1 MKTAWFQPTHL
12 PHPTSPCQILTN
24 WYKLLDSAAFNLRD
38 VTLRRS
44 LPEQAFPDKF
54 WGHWPKS
61 STLWRHSPLHT
72 KYFPCPKPMGAALPA
87 TNARV
92 LRLLGI
98 WEGIHQVF
106 SVEPT
111 VWSAQFLKS
120 SREKPENLM
129 DVGSKLLQTTTWL
142 HSWRDPRPQ
151 LPTGLESQGCMSE

>member
-1 MKTAWFQPTHL
+1 MKIAWFPPTHL

-44 LPEQAFPDKF
+44 LPEQAFPEKF

-72 KYFPCPKPMGAALPA
+72 KYFPVPNPWGQPYQPQMRGCTDCLVFG
-87 TNARV
+87 RV
-92 LRLLGI
+92 SIRC
-98 WEGIHQVF
+98 
-106 SVEPT
+106 SVLNQQ

-129 DVGSKLLQTTTWL
+129 DVGSQIITNNYILEEI
-142 HSWRDPRPQ
+142 P
-151 LPTGLESQGCMSE
+151 GLNCQQV

>member
-1 MKTAWFQPTHL
+1 MIPTHL
-12 PHPTSPCQILTN
+12 PHPTSPCQILTK
-24 WYKLLDSAAFNLRD
+24 WYKLLDLAAFNLRD

-111 VWSAQFLKS
+111 GLKCS
-120 SREKPENLM
+120 VSTIIKGKARKSH
-129 DVGSKLLQTTTWL
+129 GCWRTTNYYKRL
-142 HSWRDPRPQ
+142 HSWKDPRPQ
-151 LPTGLESQGCMSE
+151 LPTGSESQGCMSE